1 MSASYRDLRVWQ
13 TAMDLVVSVYQE
25 TQGFPKEELYGLTS
39 QMRRASVSIPSNI
52 AEGKGRSTDRDRALF
67 FCHARGSLLELE
79 TQILIAQRLRY
90 VTPPRAE
97 NLIWTSNELGRMLN
111 SLIQSIRS
119 PENTKR
125 SVA

>member
-13 TAMDLVVSVYQE
+13 NAMDLVVSIYQE
-25 TQGFPKEELYGLTS
+25 TQGFPKEERYGLTS

-90 VTPPRAE
+90 LTPRGAE
-97 NLIWTSNELGRMLN
+97 GLISNSSELGRMLN
-111 SLIQSIRS
+111 SLIQSIRN
-119 PENTKR
+119 PDNTKR